1 MDTIFTLR
9 DEYDNGSI
17 KLNMDDLYEQK
28 KQRDLHTLSMY
39 NRILNR
45 IHTKIKTTSR
55 QYVNTN

>member
-45 IHTKIKTTSR
+45 IHTKRIL
-55 QYVNTN
+55 Y